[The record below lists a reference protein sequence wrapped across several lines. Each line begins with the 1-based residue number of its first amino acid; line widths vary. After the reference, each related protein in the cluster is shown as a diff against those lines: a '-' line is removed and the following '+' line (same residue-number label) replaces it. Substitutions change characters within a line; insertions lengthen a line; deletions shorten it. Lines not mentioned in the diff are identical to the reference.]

1 MSASLLMLFN
11 WLEGG
16 QVLAGEYMGQ
26 VVICGFSFKE
36 MCPGWWMV
44 IQKKYEILIDN
55 FNFWKQFR
63 GQVGSVGLTF
73 QREEAFLIWGLQLAF
88 TSLKTCAYK

>member
-16 QVLAGEYMGQ
+16 QVLAGECMGQ

-44 IQKKYEILIDN
+44 IQKSMKYLLITSTSGN
-55 FNFWKQFR
+55 NLEAKS
-63 GQVGSVGLTF
+63 GQLV
-73 QREEAFLIWGLQLAF
+73 
-88 TSLKTCAYK
+88 